1 VDAFDEWCHLLEG
14 AQHEIIVNPNDTTFL
29 CQFFE
34 DFKTNPFI
42 IGI

>member
-1 VDAFDEWCHLLEG
+1 VDAFDEWRHLLER
-14 AQHEIIVNPNDTTFL
+14 AQHEIIVNPNDTTLL
-29 CQFFE
+29 CQIFE